1 MKIPPPRPHPAL
13 RSRPAPVGDARLPSS
28 ARVRLRR
35 VGALLLAGAL
45 TASVG
50 ACALKV
56 GEGSSVV
63 LPQASTAE
71 ASRDA
76 MARAATLIGSTA
88 QVVATTS
95 TDQTVVPTSASI
107 QEEARQQV
115 EALGGVWEPWA
126 TPVPTT
132 YPTATPVATAAPDA
146 TVSDLVTALS
156 SGVETARGVLE
167 TAEPAQAQLAASLVV
182 SWSTRLEELSP
193 GSVAPAPRDAAT
205 MSEPLGADLL
215 LAYDSARYAMEE
227 VAARS
232 AGADRERAQADGA
245 VADQVVRASVALG
258 GTDSRLAAYAAPTA
272 SSDAQ
277 GLDAT
282 WALQVELG
290 VMTAEISTVGSAS
303 GAARTSAVDAAVDAA
318 GRARAWGATLPALPA
333 YQG

>member
-35 VGALLLAGAL
+35 VGALLLVGAL

-193 GSVAPAPRDAAT
+193 GSVAPAPRDA
-205 MSEPLGADLL
+205 EPLGADLL

-333 YQG
+333 YQS